1 MSGSVTY
8 IGEARRRRLT
18 PTGRVLLAHL
28 ELASFLSHYGPEPP
42 SEELQG
48 CMLALPYP
56 DRAELAKILRA
67 RALEIEKRGRK
78 RRGTGC
84 PAGDEP

>member
-1 MSGSVTY
+1 M
-8 IGEARRRRLT
+8 
-18 PTGRVLLAHL
+18 LLAHM
-28 ELASFLSHYGPEPP
+28 ELASFLSSYGPEPP
-42 SEELQG
+42 SEELLREI
-48 CMLALPYP
+48 LALPP
-56 DRAELAKILRA
+56 SDRAELAEILGA

>member
-1 MSGSVTY
+1 
-8 IGEARRRRLT
+8 
-18 PTGRVLLAHL
+18 
-28 ELASFLSHYGPEPP
+28 
-42 SEELQG
+42 
-48 CMLALPYP
+48 MLALPYP
-56 DRAELAKILRA
+56 DRRELAEILGA